1 MATQLDSKLKFKV
14 VNLISFNLKII
25 EYEDTGEV
33 EYRFYDNPIGC
44 SPDLE
49 EFEENLYFHV
59 EKEKHQPGTFEY
71 VQDIIRSNNESFRRT
86 KQAVYSHARAN
97 VWEWFVTY
105 TFDPE
110 KIDSTDYQKVYS
122 SISKHLKNIRLRYCP
137 DMKYIIVPELHLD
150 GKKYHFHALM
160 SNIDGLSFKDSKKRS
175 KGKII
180 YNIGNYKLG
189 WTTAIRIGEGESA
202 KTANY
207 ISKYITKGLTYF
219 TKNRQRYLVS
229 QNLKK
234 PIITNHFISDE
245 EIIDL
250 KKLLHEK
257 TTSAKV
263 AVLNGPYQN
272 RIEYFNL
279 KF

>member
-1 MATQLDSKLKFKV
+1 MK
-14 VNLISFNLKII
+14 IIRFNLKII
-25 EYEDTGEV
+25 EYEETKEV
-33 EYRFYDNPIGC
+33 EYRFYDKPIFC
-44 SPDLE
+44 AAEPDDDDFLIFNIPKETLE
-49 EFEENLYFHV
+49 
-59 EKEKHQPGTFEY
+59 PGTFEY
-71 VQDIIRSNNESFRRT
+71 VQNIIRSNNESFRRT

-97 VWEWFVTY
+97 NWEWFVTY

-110 KIDSTDYQKVYS
+110 KIDSSNYDEVYK
-122 SISKHLKNIRLRYCP
+122 SISKHLKNIRLRHCS
-137 DMKYIIVPELHLD
+137 DMKYIVVPELHSD

-180 YNIGNYKLG
+180 YNINNYKLG
-189 WTTAIRIGEGESA
+189 FTTAIKIGDGESA

-219 TKNRQRYLVS
+219 TKNRQRYLIS

-234 PIITNHFISDE
+234 PIVTNHFLSDE
-245 EIIDL
+245 EFNDL
-250 KKLLHEK
+250 REKLQKK

-263 AVLNGPYQN
+263 AVLTGPYQN
-272 RIEYFNL
+272 RIEYLNL